1 MFVYSILIFIF
12 AIFSTW
18 SAPSK
23 SHRFEQK
30 LTNLSQQ
37 LDRMET
43 QLNKSI
49 DQLLEKIE
57 DNTLDI
63 INSLSYARV
72 SRRNGKK
79 SLFPIQQ
86 QTNRYDF
93 HRITANFCTISQ
105 CSSNH

>member
-1 MFVYSILIFIF
+1 MLVYSILIFTF
-12 AIFSTW
+12 AFSSTW

-23 SHRFEQK
+23 NHRFEQK

-49 DQLLEKIE
+49 DQLLEKIG

-63 INSLSYARV
+63 INSLSYARA
-72 SRRNGKK
+72 SRRNGK
-79 SLFPIQQ
+79 
-86 QTNRYDF
+86 
-93 HRITANFCTISQ
+93 
-105 CSSNH
+105 